1 MSPHDLLAHVISYAL
16 QSGLLLAVGLL
27 LPRLLRLRHPA
38 LLLTYWRVLL
48 VVVVLLPLVLSLS
61 PRQAPSPIFAL
72 EGLTVDAVVDTLPA
86 AVPERTWET
95 VLLVLAAGALLGLFR
110 LGLGIIHLHRC
121 RSSATLLEPL
131 PHPVEGVRRRLGLR
145 VPFLVSE
152 GLPAPITFGWLHP
165 TVLVPPAF
173 HELSE
178 DAQEG
183 VACHEL
189 LHVKRGDWLM
199 TLLEEIVRACLW
211 FHPAV
216 WVLLAKV
223 ALTREQVVDAA
234 AVRVTGNRRQ
244 YLDALWQVVCGSRT
258 QASLLAVPMA
268 GKSHLF
274 ERVALLQKETVM
286 SRARVVFSVV
296 ILGVMLAAAGAVGA
310 AAFSPGGAV
319 APAAAEK
326 PDQTEEAPPRP
337 VAETKCGEITEP
349 VAVEK
354 VRPQY
359 PEEAR
364 KAKVMGTVLLDA
376 VITEEGV
383 VDQVK
388 VVESPD
394 EQLAEAAVAAVKQW
408 RFDPALCDGEP
419 VAVWYK
425 LTINFK
431 LQ

>member
-1 MSPHDLLAHVISYAL
+1 MSPHDLLTTLISYAL
-16 QSGLLLAVGLL
+16 QSALLLAVGLL
-27 LPRLLRLRHPA
+27 LPRFLRLRHPA
-38 LLLTYWRVLL
+38 LLLAYWRFLL
-48 VVVVLLPLVLSLS
+48 VVVVLLPVVLSLS
-61 PRQAPSPIFAL
+61 PQQAPPPIFAF

-110 LGLGIIHLHRC
+110 LGLGIIHLRRC

-131 PHPVEGVRRRLGLR
+131 PYPVEDVRRRLGLR
-145 VPFLVSE
+145 VPFLVSQD
-152 GLPAPITFGWLHP
+152 LPAPITFGWLHP

-173 HELSE
+173 CRLSE

-189 LHVKRGDWLM
+189 LHVKRRDWPM
-199 TLLEEIVRACLW
+199 TFVEEVVRACLW

-216 WVLLAKV
+216 WVLLPKL

-234 AVRVTGNRRQ
+234 AVGMTGNRRQ
-244 YLDALWQVVCGSRT
+244 YLDALWQVVCGSGSR
-258 QASLLAVPMA
+258 ASLLAVPMT

-274 ERVALLQKETVM
+274 ERVALLQKEISM
-286 SRARVVFSVV
+286 SKSRVICSVV
-296 ILGVMLAAAGAVGA
+296 ILGALLAVAGAVGA
-310 AAFSPGGAV
+310 AVFSTTGAAAV
-319 APAAAEK
+319 KAAEK
-326 PDQTEEAPPRP
+326 TEKPAEMPPRP
-337 VAETKCGEITEP
+337 VAGTKCDEITEP
-349 VAVEK
+349 VAVDK
-354 VRPQY
+354 VSPRY

-364 KAKVMGTVLLDA
+364 KAKVMGTVVLDA
-376 VITEEGV
+376 VISEEGV

-394 EQLAEAAVAAVKQW
+394 EQLSEAAIEAVEQW